1 MIQLYQIANH
11 TVDIARNQITRDLNS
26 EDEFSQTLPPKTIMV
41 LTELAKSQGQVISHD
56 QLMNSVWGNT
66 VVSSNSIQRC
76 ITQLRKALLDDRTKQ
91 RIIKTH
97 AKKGYSLELA
107 VKFIHEEKPPLVN
120 NEEHHQF
127 PTERAKSTADEIISQ
142 DKPDKYLYKILL
154 TLIQQTKSTPSKIF
168 SIIGVVVFSIILYEF
183 YLPKAREFRFDA
195 LSPIT
200 SSDNLERNAS
210 YSPDG
215 KYILF
220 HRYDGLCDNNIW
232 AKELATGKESRL
244 TKTYGFYSDH
254 NFTENGNK
262 LAFMAKVSCGPKKK
276 QKNCWNLMTLDFAK
290 ALREPQQPEL
300 TVSCDQGLLSNPIWL
315 ENGNIVALNS
325 QDTRWNIVKF
335 MPGSPDL
342 VSLYTSNEKNY
353 YYLNYSKDRK
363 ELIALATN
371 SSNEQVIDVISSKG
385 ELISSHVIKHSNI
398 ISPYQLIAP
407 IIDPQVEQLLFSTG
421 KRLFSLSFSG
431 EVAHVST
438 LNHNYLSNIKMNKTG
453 DNIVAVQGVIDTDIA
468 QINIKNIDLNIEEK
482 SDKVSTVNFNQ
493 IRQPY
498 PSIARSIAEDSDAKF
513 QPKGEL
519 IAFISSRSGTSQ
531 IWIKHKEQLS
541 QLTNF
546 PIDTK
551 ISSFSWSP
559 SGSSLISVV
568 NTELVNVY
576 LDKEIKRIPLN
587 FAVLNIYQWRENNE
601 VLLKVRKAGQPQL
614 IEYNLVTDELKT
626 LLTEEVKWAVK
637 TETGQLMYLDHDN
650 VFWMTD
656 DNKTKSINK
665 LENQFGSKRF
675 VFEKAHIYG
684 INNDKELWIYT
695 PKIDAFKV
703 LQKMDTYTHFVSD
716 INEPELLLT
725 QIIAAKQEVVVLKD

>member
-26 EDEFSQTLPPKTIMV
+26 ESEFSQTLPPKTIMV

-76 ITQLRKALLDDRTKQ
+76 IAQLRKALLDDRTQQ

-97 AKKGYSLELA
+97 AKKGYSLELG
-107 VKFIHEEKPPLVN
+107 VKFIQEEITPLVN
-120 NEEHHQF
+120 NVDHQQF
-127 PTERAKSTADEIISQ
+127 IPIIAESVTDEVSPQ
-142 DKPDKYLYKILL
+142 DNPDKSPFKKLL
-154 TLIQQTKSTPSKIF
+154 TLIQQKMSTPRNIF
-168 SIIGVVVFSIILYEF
+168 SIIGVAILSFLFYEF
-183 YLPKAREFRFDA
+183 YLPKSREFSFDV

-262 LAFMAKVSCGPKKK
+262 LAFMAKVSCGPNKK
-276 QKNCWNLMTLDFAK
+276 QKKCWNLMTLDFGK

-315 ENGNIVALNS
+315 ENGNIVALNR
-325 QDTRWNIVKF
+325 QDTKWNIVKF
-335 MPGSPDL
+335 MPGSPGL
-342 VSLYTSNEKNY
+342 VSLYTSNEKSY
-353 YYLNYSKDRK
+353 YYLNYSKDSK

-371 SSNEQVIDVISSKG
+371 SSNEQVIDVISPKG
-385 ELISSHVIKHSNI
+385 ELISSHIIDHSNI
-398 ISPYQLIAP
+398 ISPYELITP
-407 IIDPQVEQLLFSTG
+407 IIDPQVDQLLFSTG
-421 KRLFSLSFSG
+421 KRLFSLSFTG
-431 EVAHVST
+431 EIAHVST
-438 LNHNYLSNIKMNKTG
+438 LNYNYLSNIKMNETG

-468 QINIKNIDLNIEEK
+468 KINIDNIDLNVETK
-482 SDKVSTVNFNQ
+482 LDKVSTVNFNQ
-493 IRQPY
+493 LRQPY
-498 PSIARSIAEDSDAKF
+498 PSIARSIAEDYDAKF

-519 IAFISSRSGTSQ
+519 IAFISTRSGTSQ
-531 IWIKHKEQLS
+531 IWMKHKEQLS

-559 SGSSLISVV
+559 SGSSIILVA
-568 NTELVNVY
+568 NAELVNVY
-576 LDKEIKRIPLN
+576 LDKEIKKIPLG
-587 FAVLNIYQWRENNE
+587 FGVLNIYQWRENNE
-601 VLLKVRKAGQPQL
+601 VLLKVRRAGQPQL
-614 IEYNLVTDELKT
+614 IKYNLATNELTT
-626 LLTEEVKWAVK
+626 LLTEEVKWAIN
-637 TETGQLMYLDHDN
+637 TESDQLMYLDLN
-650 VFWMTD
+650 NLFWISKE
-656 DNKTKSINK
+656 NKTESINK
-665 LENQFGSKRF
+665 LEEQFGSKRF
-675 VFEKAHIYG
+675 VFENGNIFG
-684 INNDKELWIYT
+684 INSNKKLWRYK
-695 PKIDAFKV
+695 PKTGDFKV
-703 LQKMDTYTHFVSD
+703 LHEMDTYTHFVSD
-716 INEPELLLT
+716 IKEPELLLT
-725 QIIAAKQEVVVLKD
+725 QIIAAKQEVVVLTE